1 MRDLKF
7 GPIGAN
13 ALHICV
19 DMQRMFREET
29 PWRTPWMDRILPRV
43 AAVCRHNPGRT
54 IFTRFVPADKPG
66 DGDGSWSRYWNKWSD
81 MTLARLGPAMV
92 DLAPELAA
100 LVPPAEIADKRVYS
114 PWMTADLDNIL
125 RSRDCDTL
133 IVTGGETDV
142 CVLST
147 VLGAVDRGYRVIVVA
162 DALFSSSDATH
173 DAGLRLYSERYAEHV
188 ETVTSDL
195 ILSTWLQ

>member
-1 MRDLKF
+1 
-7 GPIGAN
+7 
-13 ALHICV
+13 
-19 DMQRMFREET
+19 
-29 PWRTPWMDRILPRV
+29 
-43 AAVCRHNPGRT
+43 
-54 IFTRFVPADKPG
+54 
-66 DGDGSWSRYWNKWSD
+66 
-81 MTLARLGPAMV
+81 
-92 DLAPELAA
+92 
-100 LVPPAEIADKRVYS
+100 
-114 PWMTADLDNIL
+114 MTADLDNIL